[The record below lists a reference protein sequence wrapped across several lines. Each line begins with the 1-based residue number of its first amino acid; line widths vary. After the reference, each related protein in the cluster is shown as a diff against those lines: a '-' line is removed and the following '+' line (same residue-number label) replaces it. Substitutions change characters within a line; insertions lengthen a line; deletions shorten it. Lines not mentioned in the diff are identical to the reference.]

1 MDRGNTARRLV
12 IAVAATSLL
21 LSGCGTTGKVGE
33 WLRGGDEDPG
43 EVVIIGAPDADS
55 YLSEL
60 FELSAGD
67 ERKQANIVEDAEAAA
82 RLTPGPSSNL
92 RLALVLGTPG
102 HAGFDPVRSTALLRA
117 VLDQQ
122 PLLTSA
128 ETSLATIY
136 LNNVEGLGAASREA
150 SRVRSAS
157 DRAARA
163 TAQATT
169 ARISDL
175 ESENERLRQE
185 LADAEQKLEA
195 ITSIER
201 SIRQQE

>member
-1 MDRGNTARRLV
+1 MDRGNTTRRLV

-21 LSGCGTTGKVGE
+21 LSGCGTTGKVGD

-43 EVVIIGAPDADS
+43 ETVIIGAPDADS

-67 ERKQANIVEDAEAAA
+67 ERKQANIVEDAESAA
-82 RLTPGPSSNL
+82 RLTPGPSANL

-102 HAGFDPVRSTALLRA
+102 HAGFDPARAAALLRE

-136 LNNVEGLGAASREA
+136 LNSVEGLAAASREA

-169 ARISDL
+169 ARITDL